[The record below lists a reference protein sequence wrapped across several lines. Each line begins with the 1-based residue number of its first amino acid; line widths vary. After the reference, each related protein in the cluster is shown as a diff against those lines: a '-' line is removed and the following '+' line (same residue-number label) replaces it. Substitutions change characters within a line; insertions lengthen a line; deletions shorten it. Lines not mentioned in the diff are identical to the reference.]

1 MVPRIIISKRYLCF
15 VLGNTAL
22 HRVALIGNYEAVAT
36 LCKKAPDIVNKLN
49 NILLFLINAVV
60 SLTMIQNGMSALHY
74 AVNAHCVNVILWW
87 GGHINGR
94 TNSGYAVNYI

>member
-1 MVPRIIISKRYLCF
+1 MVHRIIISKRYLCF

-49 NILLFLINAVV
+49 NILLFFN
-60 SLTMIQNGMSALHY
+60 
-74 AVNAHCVNVILWW
+74 
-87 GGHINGR
+87 
-94 TNSGYAVNYI
+94 